1 METSL
6 LQEYYCVDGHAVDHF
21 VAAINCHFAC
31 NPLLNC
37 NHQSMF
43 ELWSVQWEDVVII
56 CKSTV

>member
-43 ELWSVQWEDVVII
+43 EFGRAWKKALSRENM
-56 CKSTV
+56 